1 MTTTAAPAPRQ
12 LRDYQVAA
20 ADAVEA
26 DWASGKNRVGVVL
39 PTGSGKSSVIGEIA
53 RRAYRRG
60 QRVVAMAHRGELLDQ
75 MKRDLLAVD
84 PTIPA
89 SDIGIVRAEEDDH
102 HCPIVFAMLQTL
114 ATARRR
120 EALGKRDVIL
130 WDEVHHAGAEGFHTT
145 FSELGGY
152 DDALMCGLTATMYRN
167 ERGVI
172 GLGDVI
178 QKISYEKDIRWAIK
192 KGFLVQPRGLTVRI
206 KGLDALNDVR
216 SVAGDFH
223 QGELAEVMEACTQYV
238 VDAIKLHAA
247 DRRPIIF
254 AASVDAAHH
263 IADALT
269 DADYPAVAVTGA
281 ISYAD
286 RLPIYESFRSGAA
299 RALVTV
305 QVLTEGADFP
315 MCDTVVLARP
325 TRSRNLYSQMV
336 GRALRLYPNKDD
348 ALVLDLAGS
357 TRAMKLVS
365 LTALDTGAETR
376 EVDEFGEAIE
386 LDELDDLLP
395 GDGGD
400 TDMKVV
406 RQGPVDMVS
415 IDLLANS
422 DLVWMETTGGI
433 PFLPLMEDNQVVFIM
448 PEGYR
453 VPPKGQADTVRWAIG
468 QMGTRTRRGGWVTA
482 SGRYPIHTDDPDF
495 TDLATALENAEVW
508 IVESDQQLP
517 ERKASWRRNQK
528 PSEAQLKFA
537 RTLGIVIDEDMT
549 KARLSDEISV
559 RVTSRALDKFL
570 EA

>member
-20 ADAVEA
+20 ANAVEQ

-84 PTIPA
+84 PTIPE

-120 EALGKRDVIL
+120 EALGKREVIL

-269 DADYPAVAVTGA
+269 TADFPAVAVTGA
-281 ISYAD
+281 MKYED
-286 RLPIYESFRSGAA
+286 RLPIYESFRDGTA

-376 EVDEFGEAIE
+376 EVDEFGEDIE
-386 LDELDDLLP
+386 LDEDDLL
-395 GDGGD
+395 GDGGGEPAV
-400 TDMKVV
+400 KEV

-422 DLVWMETTGGI
+422 DLVWMETVGGI

-468 QMGTRTRRGGWVTA
+468 QMGTRSRRGGWVTA
-482 SGRYPIHTDDPDF
+482 SGRFPIHTDDPDF

-517 ERKASWRRNQK
+517 VRKASWRRNQK

-537 RTLGIVIDEDMT
+537 RTLGIVIDDDMT

-559 RVTSRALDKFL
+559 RVTSRVLDKFL

>member
-247 DRRPIIF
+247 ERRPIIF

-269 DADYPAVAVTGA
+269 DADFPAVAVTGA

-299 RALVTV
+299 KALVTV

-376 EVDEFGEAIE
+376 EVDEFGDDIVLE
-386 LDELDDLLP
+386 ELDDLLP

-400 TDMKVV
+400 EGMKVV

-422 DLVWMETTGGI
+422 DLVWMETVGGV
-433 PFLPLMEDNQVVFIM
+433 PFLPLMEDNQVVFVWPEDGVM
-448 PEGYR
+448 P
-453 VPPKGQADTVRWAIG
+453 PQGQADTVRWAIG
-468 QMGTRTRRGGWVTA
+468 QMGIRSRRGGWVTA
-482 SGRYPIHTDDPDF
+482 SGRYPIHTDDPDY

-517 ERKASWRRNQK
+517 ERKASWRRNQP
-528 PSEAQLKFA
+528 PSAAQLKFA
-537 RTLGIVIDEDMT
+537 KGLGIVLAEDMT
-549 KARLSDEISV
+549 KARLSDEISI
-559 RVTSRALDKFL
+559 RLTSKVLDRGL
-570 EA
+570 A

>member
-1 MTTTAAPAPRQ
+1 MTTTAAQAPRQ

-20 ADAVEA
+20 ADAVER
-26 DWASGKNRVGVVL
+26 DWADGKNRVGVVL
-39 PTGSGKSSVIGEIA
+39 PTGSGKSSVIGEVA
-53 RRAYRRG
+53 RRALDRG
-60 QRVVAMAHRGELLDQ
+60 QRVVALAHRGELLDQ
-75 MKRDLLAVD
+75 MRRDFIAVAPHYAD
-84 PTIPA
+84 KT
-89 SDIGIVRAEEDDH
+89 GIVRAETDDSRADV
-102 HCPIVFAMLQTL
+102 VFATLQTL
-114 ATARRR
+114 ATAHRRQ
-120 EALGKRDVIL
+120 ALGKRHVIL

-152 DDALMCGLTATMYRN
+152 DDALMAGFTATMYRN

-281 ISYAD
+281 MTYED
-286 RLPIYESFRSGAA
+286 RLPVYESFRDGTA

-376 EVDEFGEAIE
+376 EVDEFG
-386 LDELDDLLP
+386 DELELAPLDDALP
-395 GDGGD
+395 GDGAELD
-400 TDMKVV
+400 LKVV

-415 IDLLANS
+415 IDLLAGS
-422 DLVWMETTGGI
+422 DLVWMETVGGV
-433 PFLPLMEDNQVVFIM
+433 PFLPLMQDNQVVFVWPEDGIM
-448 PEGYR
+448 PPR
-453 VPPKGQADTVRWAIG
+453 GQAETVKWAIG
-468 QMGTRTRRGGWVTA
+468 QMGIRTRRGGWVTA
-482 SGRYPIHTDDPDF
+482 SGRYPTEEPDY

-508 IVESDQQLP
+508 IVETDQQLP
-517 ERKASWRRNQK
+517 ERKASWRRNQP
-528 PSEAQLKFA
+528 PSDAQLKFA
-537 RTLGIVIDEDMT
+537 KSLGIVNCADMT
-549 KARLSDEISV
+549 KARLSDEISI
-559 RVTSRALDKFL
+559 RLTSRVLDRGL